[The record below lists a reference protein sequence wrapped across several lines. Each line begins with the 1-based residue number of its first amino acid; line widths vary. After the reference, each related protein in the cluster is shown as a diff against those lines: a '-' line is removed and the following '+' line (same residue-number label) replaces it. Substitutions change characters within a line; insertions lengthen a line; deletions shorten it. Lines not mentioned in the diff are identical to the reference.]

1 MDIRDL
7 SRESPFNFGNL
18 DKAEGLV
25 IHHTGGRGTPQGVME
40 TFRQRGLATQYI
52 MDRDGTVHRSLPDG
66 SRGQHIRPSQIN
78 NLTNRNTV
86 GIEVIANDD
95 RDLTEAQ
102 RAALPA
108 FSTYATSKYGIPAAN
123 VFGHGEINSHK
134 QSTEGA
140 SAIADWRAYNKI
152 AAPPVSETPAASA
165 PLAMAQRT
173 LRGYAGG
180 DAPSPLESAFTNA
193 SAATGVPVAVL
204 KAIARQESGLNP
216 NAVGKN
222 GEIGLIQVKPST
234 AQNPGFGLAGV
245 DPATL
250 RDPSANAMFG
260 AQYLAARAKAAGVTD
275 FSDRQQLAKALMAYN
290 GGGDPNYVANVTR
303 YLPGGIPLNQQVQDA
318 AARGGNMPS
327 QRLRV
332 PVNKA
337 PPQANEIPVTSGS
350 PAMDGTPSMPM
361 AAAQQP
367 MSPEAFQTAVY
378 NGGALTGNEALDG
391 RLKDDAVQRG
401 YASWDEALKANQPAK
416 TQEQDALAKLLS
428 GQWG

>member
-7 SRESPFNFGNL
+7 SGNLPFNFGNL

-25 IHHTGGRGTPQGVME
+25 IHHTGGRGTPDGVMN

-52 MDRDGTVHRSLPDG
+52 MDRDGSVYRALPEG
-66 SRGQHIRPSQIN
+66 SKGQHIRPSEIN
-78 NLTNRNTV
+78 SLTNGNSV

-95 RDLTEAQ
+95 KDLTEQQ
-102 RAALPA
+102 RSALPEFA
-108 FSTYATSKYGIPAAN
+108 TYATSRYGIPAAN
-123 VFGHGEINSHK
+123 VYGHGEINSHK

-140 SAIADWRAYNKI
+140 SAIADWRALNKV
-152 AAPPVSETPAASA
+152 AGPRVSDQPAASR

-173 LRGYAGG
+173 LRGYAGA
-180 DAPSPLESAFTNA
+180 DQPSPFEDAFA
-193 SAATGVPVAVL
+193 SASASTGVPVAVL
-204 KAIARQESGLNP
+204 KAMARQESGLNP

-234 AQNPGFGLAGV
+234 ARDPGFGVAGV

-250 RDPSANAMFG
+250 SDPKSNTMFG

-275 FSDRQQLAKALMAYN
+275 WNDRQQLAKALMAYN
-290 GGGDPNYVANVTR
+290 GGGDPNYAANVAR
-303 YLPGGIPLNQQVQDA
+303 YLPGGIPLNPQIQEA

-332 PVNKA
+332 PVNKPAEPA
-337 PPQANEIPVTSGS
+337 PSL
-350 PAMDGTPSMPM
+350 PAWGPAREQMSTAPEGP
-361 AAAQQP
+361 AATP
-367 MSPEAFQTAVY
+367 MSPENFQTAVF
-378 NGGALTGNEALDG
+378 NSAPVSSNEALDG

-401 YASWDEALKANQPAK
+401 YASWDQALKANQPNVSP
-416 TQEQDALAKLLS
+416 EQNKLAQLLA
-428 GQWG
+428 GAWG